1 MKEGAVSSLTERE
14 IAILRYL
21 AVSRDRVV
29 DRDEL
34 LHRVWGINPD
44 GIQTRT
50 VDMHIARLR
59 EKIERDAREPSIVLT
74 VRGKGYKLGDRVE
87 VVPR

>member
-1 MKEGAVSSLTERE
+1 MADAAVAGAADSDGVRRGR
-14 IAILRYL
+14 AI
-21 AVSRDRVV
+21 DRN
-29 DRDEL
+29 EL

-59 EKIERDAREPSIVLT
+59 EKVEERANDPEVVLT

-87 VVPR
+87 VDPS